1 MKFINLTKNS
11 VYLEDINRHIPFETE
26 DTEYEIDLENIK
38 KSFSFQNMVVLGA
51 FQVKEYG
58 DSRIEKNLIKMAAQ
72 IEDKKKNRTDKE
84 EEPRMESGTSPEVII
99 KGHIYDASGY
109 GKVNRNLA
117 FGLASLGIK
126 VEIKALNE
134 KRNDLNELEVRA
146 LSQFKK
152 KVGKNAISIDSIIP
166 SFSERSHSKYRVL
179 YTTIES
185 SSVPDQTVQVCNSY
199 QEIWVTSDFCKEVLV
214 KHGVNKPIHVFPP
227 GIQTKLYNEDAVPH
241 VFRPALKPFVFC
253 SLFGWSYR
261 KGYDALLKAY
271 LKAFTGD
278 DPVSLLIISRYLY
291 ASERSGII
299 KEEIDKFIKKYG
311 GSNPPHI
318 ARCRRVIP
326 EYELPRIYKACN
338 VFVLPS
344 RGEGFGMPICEASL
358 CGLPVISTN
367 YSAPTMFLNGD
378 NSILVDID
386 HLEKIQK
393 GMMHVHYWDN
403 QMFPSLKT
411 DKFIDNLSGAMR
423 DVYEYQDEAK
433 QRNKNLQKLLIKDYS
448 VSASSL
454 RIKKRIDEIWANIGN
469 NK

>member
-11 VYLEDINRHIPFETE
+11 VYLEDIDRHIPFETE

-199 QEIWVTSDFCKEVLV
+199 HEIWVTSDF
-214 KHGVNKPIHVFPP
+214 
-227 GIQTKLYNEDAVPH
+227 
-241 VFRPALKPFVFC
+241 
-253 SLFGWSYR
+253 
-261 KGYDALLKAY
+261 
-271 LKAFTGD
+271 
-278 DPVSLLIISRYLY
+278 
-291 ASERSGII
+291 
-299 KEEIDKFIKKYG
+299 
-311 GSNPPHI
+311 
-318 ARCRRVIP
+318 
-326 EYELPRIYKACN
+326 
-338 VFVLPS
+338 
-344 RGEGFGMPICEASL
+344 
-358 CGLPVISTN
+358 
-367 YSAPTMFLNGD
+367 
-378 NSILVDID
+378 
-386 HLEKIQK
+386 
-393 GMMHVHYWDN
+393 
-403 QMFPSLKT
+403 
-411 DKFIDNLSGAMR
+411 
-423 DVYEYQDEAK
+423 
-433 QRNKNLQKLLIKDYS
+433 
-448 VSASSL
+448 
-454 RIKKRIDEIWANIGN
+454 
-469 NK
+469 